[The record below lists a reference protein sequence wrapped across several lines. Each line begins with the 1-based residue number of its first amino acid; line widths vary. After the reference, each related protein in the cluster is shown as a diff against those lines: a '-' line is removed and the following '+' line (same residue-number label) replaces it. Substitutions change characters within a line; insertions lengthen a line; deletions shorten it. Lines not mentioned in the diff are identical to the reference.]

1 MRGAKVDYLVF
12 DYLAEIIMSILARA
26 RMKDAQAGYAT
37 DFPAIVMKSVL
48 REVVA
53 QGIRVVS
60 NAGGLNPSAC
70 AAAVAAQEEPKPGR
84 YRLSFTIDTDA
95 DPSDLLDRLTEY
107 AEGLEED
114 LEPATDWTGSVEIPA
129 TVPRHSITVE
139 VTA

>member
-1 MRGAKVDYLVF
+1 MMSEAINLRPTWEACIYEALRVLPHSTLDGARQIHDLILQAARVADLHVAHVDA
-12 DYLAEIIMSILARA
+12 AE
-26 RMKDAQAGYAT
+26 
-37 DFPAIVMKSVL
+37 
-48 REVVA
+48 
-53 QGIRVVS
+53 
-60 NAGGLNPSAC
+60 
-70 AAAVAAQEEPKPGR
+70 VAAQEEPKPGR